1 MVLGALAVQMGLGYG
16 YVFSL
21 VAEPMIA
28 ELGWTR
34 TQWSS
39 ALAPQL
45 PYYAARIEIPD
56 SELTKLDG
64 GRIVPGMQVDTF
76 IKTDERT
83 VMSYLLKPITDR
95 MAHAMRER

>member
-1 MVLGALAVQMGLGYG
+1 MCQ
-16 YVFSL
+16 SL
-21 VAEPMIA
+21 VFCSLSGRLLVSKADVTIDSMSPESAKP
-28 ELGWTR
+28 
-34 TQWSS
+34 TQAS
-39 ALAPQL
+39 ALTPQL

-56 SELTKLDG
+56 SELVKLDG